1 MLPEY
6 FEFSLPT
13 RVVYGIG
20 LLRNPADL
28 LKPFADR
35 RALLVSDAVLN
46 RIGLVERI
54 RESFAGA
61 GVKIVAVYD
70 DVPPN
75 STIATVQACADL
87 GREHGCDLII
97 GFGGGSVMDTAKV
110 VNLLLVKGGSVE
122 EHMGA
127 YLLGQE
133 KLLPAI
139 LIPTTAGT
147 GSEVTKV
154 AVIADPD
161 NDVKLPFAETQFLPD
176 MAILDPE
183 VTTSMPGRLSAATGM
198 DAMTH
203 AIEAY
208 VDKEWSP
215 ASDALALRVVR
226 LISDN
231 LLQACAHPEDLQAR
245 GAMLVA
251 SCLAGIAF
259 SHSMVGMVHGISHA
273 LGGVYHIPHGL
284 ANALILPEVMAY
296 NMEARQDRY
305 ADLAEAM
312 GVAPPQPAA
321 ALRSY
326 GRLRRSSLIGRAAD
340 GVQPIDNLCRRW
352 AARAA
357 VQRIRLM
364 NRQLAGIT
372 GMPLNLRDAGISD
385 GLSKLQQVATTAM
398 EDGAMLYNPREPERS
413 AVVDIVRRVYRSR
426 ETPLKVREAELRPAG
441 ATVAREEIR
450 DVFADADNLYQVLG
464 GFYEALKVNPDIGKP
479 LKDSNLCVQF
489 AYRNPQATITI
500 DARGDEVEIY
510 LGDSFEGK
518 PEVTMTMNADIAH
531 YFWHGKVNLVSAI
544 TRRQIV
550 AKGNVPKTIKLLP
563 ILKPA
568 FELYPD
574 FLRQHGLAE
583 KVVA

>member
-1 MLPEY
+1 
-6 FEFSLPT
+6 
-13 RVVYGIG
+13 
-20 LLRNPADL
+20 
-28 LKPFADR
+28 
-35 RALLVSDAVLN
+35 
-46 RIGLVERI
+46 
-54 RESFAGA
+54 
-61 GVKIVAVYD
+61 
-70 DVPPN
+70 
-75 STIATVQACADL
+75 
-87 GREHGCDLII
+87 
-97 GFGGGSVMDTAKV
+97 
-110 VNLLLVKGGSVE
+110 
-122 EHMGA
+122 
-127 YLLGQE
+127 
-133 KLLPAI
+133 
-139 LIPTTAGT
+139 
-147 GSEVTKV
+147 
-154 AVIADPD
+154 
-161 NDVKLPFAETQFLPD
+161 
-176 MAILDPE
+176 
-183 VTTSMPGRLSAATGM
+183 
-198 DAMTH
+198 
-203 AIEAY
+203 

-441 ATVAREEIR
+441 ATVAREEIH
-450 DVFADADNLYQVLG
+450 DVFADADNLYEVLG

-500 DARGDEVEIY
+500 DARGDEVEIH